1 MIRSLPLV
9 SLVASRK
16 NPRRVK
22 PDKDAHRQLVAT
34 IRAFGLLEPI
44 IVRPMPD
51 DANRYAVIA
60 GHRRLAALKDIHRG
74 NGHDVKVP
82 CLIKDVDDVTAD
94 ALSLTEN
101 FTQRA
106 MHPLDE
112 AQAFAELVANDASG
126 IEAVTARFGVTERY
140 CKQRIKLASLTRE
153 VKEAYREGRIDTAI
167 AEAFAAVPEDRQ
179 RQVWEE
185 VRGEPRHAEHVRNI
199 TANGWID
206 AAHALFDL
214 ATLPENA
221 ITHDLFSE
229 RVLVE
234 RAAFM
239 EAQTNALAAQQKELL
254 EQGWS
259 AAITCK
265 HEELY
270 PLIGGMNPLPR
281 EFDAKTTRKLAKLAE
296 RREKVEASF
305 EKIDDGDTD
314 AIHQAQAKINRLDEA
329 ERDLEKRGTVEF
341 SEASKAI
348 GTAFLVLEPDG
359 SVRQEYRVAR
369 RQGGQAGTNG
379 NGHAGDGDD
388 NGQVKAPKP
397 PTSEELNDRQRA
409 SAFTHHTLAVR
420 EALLDNPLARKRLL
434 VMLLHENVH
443 SEALAIR
450 HDANGVTIHA
460 TREEGF
466 ASPVWDRLRERHTKI
481 DPFADSHTMMDAEA
495 YEKVS
500 TLSAG
505 KLDAL
510 IDLLLVET
518 LTAHAIRPT
527 ALVQTLG
534 RELKV
539 EVRKSWRPDATWLAC
554 YQKCQLAH
562 LLAEL
567 LGPDY
572 DPATESRKKSELV
585 EVLAKLFA
593 DAADGKLDDKKLAD
607 RVNEWLPAN
616 LREQLLHNEE

>member
-1 MIRSLPLV
+1 MIRSLPLP

-22 PDKDAHRQLVAT
+22 PDREAHHQLVAT
-34 IRAFGLLEPI
+34 IRAFGLLEPL
-44 IVRPMPD
+44 IVRPIAD

-82 CLIKDVDDVTAD
+82 CLIKDVDDLTAD

-112 AQAFAELVANDASG
+112 ATAFAELAEKDASG

-140 CKQRIKLASLTRE
+140 VKQRIKLATLARE
-153 VKEAYREGRIDTAI
+153 VKEAYRDGKIDTAT

-199 TANGWID
+199 TANAWID
-206 AAHALFDL
+206 AGHAVFDL

-221 ITHDLFSE
+221 VSQDLFSE

-234 RAAFM
+234 RTAFM
-239 EAQTNALAAQQKELL
+239 EAQANALALQQRELL

-259 AAITCK
+259 AAIPCR
-265 HEELY
+265 HEEVYSLM
-270 PLIGGMNPLPR
+270 GGMNPLPR
-281 EFDAKTTRKLAKLAE
+281 EFDAKTTRKLAKVEE
-296 RREKVEASF
+296 RREKLNQLMEKVE
-305 EKIDDGDTD
+305 DGDAD
-314 AIHQAQAKINRLDEA
+314 GINRLHAKMNTLEEV
-329 ERDLEKRGTVEF
+329 ERDVQQRGTLEF
-341 SEASKAI
+341 SEASKAV
-348 GTAFLVLEPDG
+348 GTVFLVLEPDG
-359 SVRQEYRVAR
+359 SVRREYRVTR
-369 RQGGQAGTNG
+369 RQNGQAGTNG
-379 NGHAGDGDD
+379 NGHAENGDD
-388 NGQVKAPKP
+388 TSEAKAPTP

-409 SAFTHHTLAVR
+409 TSFTHHTLAVR

-443 SEALAIR
+443 SEALSIR

-466 ASPVWDRLRERHTKI
+466 ASPAWDRLAERHKKI
-481 DPFADSHTMMDAEA
+481 DPFADGRMLTDQEA
-495 YEKVS
+495 YEQISK
-500 TLSAG
+500 LSAA

-527 ALVQTLG
+527 TLVQHLG
-534 RELKV
+534 KTLKV
-539 EVRKSWRPDATWLAC
+539 DVRKSWTPDAAWLAC
-554 YQKCQLAH
+554 YQKCQLSH

-567 LGPDY
+567 MGAEYQPL
-572 DPATESRKKSELV
+572 TETRKKSELV
-585 EVLAKLFA
+585 EVLAKLFD
-593 DAADGKLDDKKLAD
+593 DAAQGKLEDKKLAE
-607 RVNEWLPAN
+607 RINCWLPAN
-616 LREQLLHNEE
+616 LRAEG